1 MIKLIIEYLGLYILF
16 IPILI
21 GWCSYVSTFIEFFIA
36 KISKKD
42 LIIYFPEDY
51 DSTFVRYF
59 YILPRRKAFLHIYF
73 WERSRV
79 LSLKNLKNLFLIFS
93 LVLIIGMP
101 IQVLIIGF
109 AIIKARGWKEAW
121 VKVSPYYNLKLVTS
135 NGNVTRNMKK
145 LGDKTRIQLEAI
157 KELRRGLLQINN
169 KKPHAIVYDE
179 ESNTGISTTSKF
191 QKNQI
196 LINFKDGSYSYTQY
210 FGENKMYKE
219 WVDIK
224 NPKLKELIREPE
236 GDVLKSNYIVKN
248 SEGLSIQYNNYNKQ
262 NWIKINKKIIEKAGA
277 FLNKVGGEN
286 EALKIIQNHEIS
298 RTYMENK
305 EICEKLILNL
315 SNASKEEKYGIF
327 NKYKKSYDIM
337 SEFSKNNILSNDEK
351 EEILKI
357 IKFIE
362 KIIIST

>member
-1 MIKLIIEYLGLYILF
+1 
-16 IPILI
+16 
-21 GWCSYVSTFIEFFIA
+21 
-36 KISKKD
+36 
-42 LIIYFPEDY
+42 
-51 DSTFVRYF
+51 
-59 YILPRRKAFLHIYF
+59 
-73 WERSRV
+73 
-79 LSLKNLKNLFLIFS
+79 
-93 LVLIIGMP
+93 
-101 IQVLIIGF
+101 
-109 AIIKARGWKEAW
+109 
-121 VKVSPYYNLKLVTS
+121 
-135 NGNVTRNMKK
+135 
-145 LGDKTRIQLEAI
+145 
-157 KELRRGLLQINN
+157 
-169 KKPHAIVYDE
+169 
-179 ESNTGISTTSKF
+179 
-191 QKNQI
+191 
-196 LINFKDGSYSYTQY
+196 
-210 FGENKMYKE
+210 MYKE